1 MTSWANN
8 PGILRPQNDVF
19 ETPASKDML
28 DWNLYF
34 TGSFQLVTYVVMS
47 EQFCS
52 FSAVGG
58 ASHFIIGDGDDAI
71 VTTLSGLSIVCLF
84 ETFIV

>member
-1 MTSWANN
+1 
-8 PGILRPQNDVF
+8 
-19 ETPASKDML
+19 
-28 DWNLYF
+28 
-34 TGSFQLVTYVVMS
+34 MS

-58 ASHFIIGDGDDAI
+58 ASPFIIGDGDDAI